1 MKIKDFDEKVRIG
14 STVIYKS
21 QAVRVEDI
29 LRSEHTAKLN
39 REGWV
44 RCSEFELSLPGVKA
58 VRKRDVP
65 VNIKPVIVIFPDGS
79 RARFE
84 SATQAA
90 LQLGICVATVT
101 ACCRAGHSTR
111 KGYTMKYESKE

>member
-21 QAVRVEDI
+21 QAVRVENI

-58 VRKRDVP
+58 VRKRDVH
-65 VNIKPVIVIFPDGS
+65 VNIKPVIVTFPDGS

-101 ACCRAGHSTR
+101 ACCRAGHRTR
-111 KGYTMKYESKE
+111 NGYTMIYESKE